1 MESAGP
7 IQSIE
12 REAPTAPWV
21 VLAAAAF
28 RSSSSPLHPYSLERR
43 RLATSQSIA
52 AELGI
57 GAATVL
63 TYRQRAY
70 ERLEISQ
77 ASAMLDRLL
86 D

>member
-1 MESAGP
+1 
-7 IQSIE
+7 
-12 REAPTAPWV
+12 
-21 VLAAAAF
+21 
-28 RSSSSPLHPYSLERR
+28 LHPYSLERR

-70 ERLEISQ
+70 ARLEISQ